1 MRIVICN
8 GNNSADYIIKNF
20 KGRSHSLT
28 IINDDKE
35 VANNLARSSKLPV
48 VLGDFTK
55 VETLKEANIEGAD
68 LFIALGHKDS
78 DNYVGCLH
86 ARKQFGVKKC
96 ICIVNNPKNVEIF
109 KKLGLESVICSTET
123 LVSSILAESSL
134 ESLIKTMSFENDKIV
149 MSEIEV
155 KPTYVIAHKHIMD
168 INFPKTGSIACIYR
182 RPRVIIPNGSTLI
195 LPKDKLFVL
204 STPADQK
211 GLIEFVQRDSEKW
224 EKLFLVID

>member
-1 MRIVICN
+1 MRIVIAN
-8 GNNSADYIIKNF
+8 GNNGADYIIKNF
-20 KGRSHSLT
+20 KNRSNQLT
-28 IINDDKE
+28 IINDDKD
-35 VANNLARSSKLPV
+35 VAYKLAHSAKLPV
-48 VLGDFTK
+48 VFGDFTK
-55 VETLKEANIEGAD
+55 PSTLREAHVENAD
-68 LFIALGHKDS
+68 LFIALGYKDS

-224 EKLFLVID
+224 KKLLLVID